1 MGGMGDLDA
10 ALGLLRRH
18 YGYRAFRPGQ
28 REAVEAALT
37 GRDALVVMPTGAGK
51 SVCYQIP
58 AQILPGVTI
67 VVSPLIALQK
77 DQVDGLR
84 GRGIPATCVNSTLQ
98 RAEMDRRLAE
108 VGTGAIKLLYLAPER
123 FDDPG
128 FSAWLQ
134 RVTVSLLAVDEAH
147 CVSEWGHDF
156 RPSYFRLADVRE
168 RLGRVPILALTAT
181 ATPEVRRDIVR
192 RLRLRDPVVLI
203 RGFDRP
209 NLRWC
214 VMREERIG
222 AKNALLVRL
231 LKAVP
236 PDAPTLVYAS
246 TRKTVVALG
255 ALLKRQGI
263 AAGHYH
269 GGMPSVRRREVQDA
283 FACGDVTTVVA
294 TNAFGLGIDL
304 ANIRRVIHYNMP
316 GSLEAYYQE
325 AGRAGRDGE
334 PADCILLHSYRDRF
348 VHEHF
353 IDMAHPSRETIRVV
367 WTAMRARAD
376 GSGLVPGRVV
386 SWARVCP
393 GEPHQVY
400 ASLRVLQRAGI
411 VDRLRGRRAC
421 YVRGVAATGSAPPQ
435 GIDDS
440 AWRVWE
446 RLVET
451 AAETVW
457 RGVVV
462 PKSWLG
468 RWAGGVERGRWA
480 LDRLRESQ
488 VLEWCDLEKEGGY
501 RILDTRADFDGLPI
515 DWSALEAHREF
526 ELAKL
531 RRMERYAYQKGC
543 RRAYLLRY
551 FGQRTRAFCRA
562 CDVCARAGG
571 WTARDEP
578 RRPAPEP
585 PALRALRE
593 WRRRLAARRRLP
605 PYFILEDRVL
615 IEIARRRP
623 RDLQA
628 LLEVPGVSP
637 VVTDQYGAAILRAL
651 KSAARA

>member
-1 MGGMGDLDA
+1 MRGTADLDA

-18 YGYRAFRPGQ
+18 YGYRAFRLGQ

-37 GRDALVVMPTGAGK
+37 GRDALVVMPTGGGK

-58 AQILPGVTI
+58 AQILPGVTLVI
-67 VVSPLIALQK
+67 SPLIALQK
-77 DQVDGLR
+77 DQVDGLH
-84 GRGIPATCVNSTLQ
+84 GRGIPATYVNSTLRRQ
-98 RAEMDRRLAE
+98 EMDLRLAE
-108 VGTGAIKLLYLAPER
+108 IGRGAIKLLYLAPER
-123 FDDPG
+123 FDDPR

-134 RVTVSLLAVDEAH
+134 TVTVSLLAVDEAH

-168 RLGRVPILALTAT
+168 RLGGVPMVALTAT
-181 ATPEVRRDIVR
+181 ATPEVRRDIVG
-192 RLRLRDPVVLI
+192 RLRLRDPVILI

-209 NLRWC
+209 NLHWH
-214 VMREERIG
+214 VMREERTG

-231 LKAVP
+231 LHAAP

-246 TRKTVVALG
+246 TRKAVVGLA
-255 ALLKRQGI
+255 ALLRTHGL
-263 AAGHYH
+263 AAGGYH

-283 FACGDVTTVVA
+283 FACGDLRMVVA

-304 ANIRRVIHYNMP
+304 ANIRRVIHYHMP

-353 IDMAHPSRETIRVV
+353 IDAAHPSRETIRAV

-376 GSGLVPGRVV
+376 PSGLVPGRVV
-386 SWARVCP
+386 SWARTCP

-421 YVRGVAATGSAPPQ
+421 YVRGVARLDAPPLD
-435 GIDDS
+435 GIDE
-440 AWRVWE
+440 AARQVWE

-451 AAETVW
+451 AGESLV

-462 PKSWLG
+462 PKSWLA

-480 LDRLRESQ
+480 LDRLRASQ
-488 VLEWCDLEKEGGY
+488 ALEWCDLEREGGC
-501 RILDTRADFDGLPI
+501 RLLDTRPEFDGLPI
-515 DWSALEAHREF
+515 GWTSLQAHREL
-526 ELAKL
+526 ELTKL
-531 RRMERYAYQKGC
+531 RRMERYAYHKGC

-551 FGQRTRAFCRA
+551 FGERTRSSCHA
-562 CDVCARAGG
+562 CDACARTRP
-571 WTARDEP
+571 WTARDEH
-578 RRPAPEP
+578 RRPVPEAA
-585 PALRALRE
+585 ALRALRAL
-593 WRRRLAARRRLP
+593 RGRLAARHRLP
-605 PYFILEDRVL
+605 AYFVLEDRV
-615 IEIARRRP
+615 IVEIARRRP
-623 RDLQA
+623 RNLEE
-628 LLEVPGVSP
+628 LLEVPGVSR
-637 VVTDQYGAAILRAL
+637 VFAERYGAALLRTL
-651 KSAARA
+651 KGAARA